1 MFKLKIRKIFF
12 VFINFIKQFLK
23 KEKFYDLQKLEK
35 RLMFKYRKRLTVD
48 EAVFV
53 IFYNPCQYKY
63 LPLTLKTSS
72 ITQIAV
78 SRYGSN
84 ISYVPEEILTPQIIL
99 SALKNDIYSMFLL
112 PPNMFTIEHK
122 TFIANKIED
131 EKLVFEYPL
140 SAWYGERIALSTA
153 AYDG

>member
-1 MFKLKIRKIFF
+1 
-12 VFINFIKQFLK
+12 
-23 KEKFYDLQKLEK
+23 
-35 RLMFKYRKRLTVD
+35 MFKYRKKLTID
-48 EAVFV
+48 EAIFV
-53 IFYNPCQYKY
+53 IRYNPCQYKY
-63 LPLTLKTSS
+63 LPLSLKTSF
-72 ITQIAV
+72 ITKTAV

-84 ISYVPEEILTPQIIL
+84 ILHVPEGALTPEIIL

-112 PPNMFTIEHK
+112 PPRMFTIEHK
-122 TFIANKIED
+122 AFIANKIED